1 MIAKRRANK
10 RLSSHRGRASSSDPP
25 PRFHGWQ
32 AVQTG
37 RRRENLNFLPRASR
51 TPHNDAPSPHAGP
64 FRAIRRLATQGVC
77 LASTSQRVSRRDR
90 GARTW
95 PPIRFSSRQSAAK
108 ARQEIHSKR
117 TRLISG
123 RHVRR
128 RYVRSHRARLL
139 RGLSAIIGMSR
150 PSSFPSDRL
159 AVAVA
164 LPSRVTSPARS
175 PARSKSRVPSRVTLP
190 SRPSR

>member
-64 FRAIRRLATQGVC
+64 FRAIRRLATQGDC
-77 LASTSQRVSRRDR
+77 LASTSQRVSGRDR
-90 GARTW
+90 GACTRW
-95 PPIRFSSRQSAAK
+95 PPIRISSRESAAESAPRNPPEADATDQRASCTAEVRPIPPH
-108 ARQEIHSKR
+108 ARP
-117 TRLISG
+117 SG
-123 RHVRR
+123 SLGDERDGAAVVPSRPIASRSRSPFPCVSRR
-128 RYVRSHRARLL
+128 RRDPHRARKHGCHP
-139 RGLSAIIGMSR
+139 R
-150 PSSFPSDRL
+150 
-159 AVAVA
+159 
-164 LPSRVTSPARS
+164 PAR
-175 PARSKSRVPSRVTLP
+175 
-190 SRPSR
+190 